1 MTRSVI
7 QLGGQALKLDADGD
21 SSIQASTDDTV
32 VIKANNTTA
41 MTIDSSGDTTV
52 SNNLKSNG
60 GYELI
65 QSKMSTSHNGLAGG
79 SVIEFRNVF
88 SNAYIAYKVIVGWYL
103 HAGDSGE
110 NVEVRF
116 MTGTNTQQTAS
127 QYRYAVNR
135 VGSEGTDTILAA
147 INQTKG
153 VIFTTVGGET
163 NGANVGIHGEFNIIN
178 VGNTTLGGVDTQRF
192 YSDDSTPVYAPFMY
206 GTMVG
211 YSIQGSEY
219 ERQDFF
225 VRFNT
230 AENPYTNTGFCFL
243 TPSSGEA
250 KGTHIAVY
258 GLRSA

>member
-1 MTRSVI
+1 M
-7 QLGGQALKLDADGD
+7 
-21 SSIQASTDDTV
+21 
-32 VIKANNTTA
+32 
-41 MTIDSSGDTTV
+41 
-52 SNNLKSNG
+52 
-60 GYELI
+60 
-65 QSKMSTSHNGLAGG
+65 
-79 SVIEFRNVF
+79 F

-219 ERQDFF
+219 ERQDFLFDLTQPKTLIQILGF
-225 VRFNT
+225 VF
-230 AENPYTNTGFCFL
+230 
-243 TPSSGEA
+243 
-250 KGTHIAVY
+250 
-258 GLRSA
+258 